1 MKAVGPTTSSGHR
14 AQRDRAIHAIS
25 RRTALDPF
33 DPKTALPEAADPAE
47 LRSEFGN
54 LGAAA
59 AYNAGPGR
67 VRDFIDRRG
76 VPAQTRNYVRA
87 IIGRSV
93 DEWVG
98 MAHDGGKDGIAK
110 RISCRQLAALLKERP
125 SFVIGKVERKAREA
139 GLA

>member
-1 MKAVGPTTSSGHR
+1 MPYPA
-14 AQRDRAIHAIS
+14 AQRLIPSI
-25 RRTALDPF
+25 RRLPF
-33 DPKTALPEAADPAE
+33 PRRRILAE

-87 IIGRSV
+87 ITGRSV

>member
-1 MKAVGPTTSSGHR
+1 MPYPA
-14 AQRDRAIHAIS
+14 AQRLIPSIRRLPFPRRRILRSCAANSAISGLRPPTMPDRAAC
-25 RRTALDPF
+25 
-33 DPKTALPEAADPAE
+33 
-47 LRSEFGN
+47 
-54 LGAAA
+54 
-59 AYNAGPGR
+59 
-67 VRDFIDRRG
+67 DFIDRRG